1 MLLLLSLSR
10 SNCRHIQ
17 LVSLLHTLLGMNT
30 VQTCPV
36 VTPSFW
42 YRGVMYGELWGIS
55 LISCGIWGPINEYFY
70 VCSVLIMSTT
80 DCIISI
86 NRID

>member
-1 MLLLLSLSR
+1 MLLLLSLTR

-17 LVSLLHTLLGMNT
+17 LVSLLHTLLGMNI
-30 VQTCPV
+30 VQTRPV
-36 VTPSFW
+36 VTPFFW

-55 LISCGIWGPINEYFY
+55 LISCGIWSLINEYFY
-70 VCSVLIMSTT
+70 LFSVLNMSIV
-80 DCIISI
+80 DCINSI